1 MERSNPHMVRGAFH
15 GGDRGY
21 AFTGKNRPVPG
32 WADHRM
38 PIPGLYQ
45 TGGTT
50 SVGGSVTG
58 VPGRSAAMVMLRD
71 LGHNPEEVMTSAGH
85 ARAGSH

>member
-1 MERSNPHMVRGAFH
+1 
-15 GGDRGY
+15 
-21 AFTGKNRPVPG
+21 
-32 WADHRM
+32 M

-58 VPGRSAAMVMLRD
+58 VPGRSAAMVMLSD
-71 LGHNPEEVMTSAGH
+71 LGDDPEEVMASGGRT
-85 ARAGSH
+85 RAGSN